1 MTFGRSR
8 VAAKQQRT
16 AAVDGIDENSEISFR
31 ILNRA
36 RLMQNRDEIREVG
49 QLGSTE
55 AGSAWWTRRMVALAL
70 SAAIVIGCSG
80 PSRADERPA
89 GSDILQQLRSFA
101 TMGSVLYIAAHPDD
115 ENTRVITYLARG
127 RGYRTAYLSLTRGD
141 GGQNLLGPQFG
152 EQLGVARTQELLA
165 ARRLDGGRQY
175 FTRAKDFGFSK
186 DYRET
191 LRIWDRQEVLADIV
205 RVIRSFRPDVIVTRF
220 SPQPSATH
228 GHHTASTVLAIEAF
242 KLAGDPRAFPE
253 QLGELTPWQPLRIV
267 HNVGVPDTGAAMS
280 AEGTGVVKMDV
291 GGIDPTL
298 GESFASI
305 AARSRAMH
313 KTQGFD
319 IGNATAAAD
328 STTESFLPLA
338 GEPAKQD
345 ILDGVDTTWNRVPG
359 GAEIGRLMAEAIAH
373 FTPEDPVASAPA
385 LFAIRRRVSMLP
397 SNPVVSDK
405 RQQLDRIIRA
415 LIGLEVETVV
425 DQPEAVPGETL
436 KMRHTAVMRSTFP
449 VRWTAVRYPSIQR
462 QLSTALDL
470 RPDQPVVR
478 DDTEILPTA
487 TPPSQPYWL
496 RKAGTA
502 GMFHVDDPS
511 LIGRPENPPAFPVEY
526 VFEIGGQTLVISGEP
541 MQAAD
546 PESAATRRRL
556 DVIPPVS
563 LRFTPGVELFA
574 PGAERPVTVEL
585 TAARANVTGTVRLE
599 TPTGWKISTASERF
613 HLDQAGQRATF
624 TFRVMAPA
632 QPATGTLEGSVEVN
646 GVRFNTERIAFRYHH
661 IPPQLLQPVARLK
674 AVSLDLAIRGHNIG
688 YLAGAGDEMAGSLES
703 MGYRVT
709 QLTGAD
715 LTPAKLHS
723 LDAVVIGIR
732 AFNTRK
738 DLAGH
743 LPALFEYVEAGGT
756 VVAQYNV
763 STGLSA
769 DWLAPFD
776 LHISRD
782 RVTDE
787 EAPVTFLAPDHPVL
801 TSPNRIT
808 AADFDGW
815 VQERGL
821 YFPDKWDEQFSPIL
835 AFSDPGEAPLR
846 GGLLVARHGKGYF
859 VYTSLSWFRQL
870 PEGVSGAYRLF
881 ANLLSLGK

>member
-1 MTFGRSR
+1 
-8 VAAKQQRT
+8 
-16 AAVDGIDENSEISFR
+16 
-31 ILNRA
+31 
-36 RLMQNRDEIREVG
+36 
-49 QLGSTE
+49 
-55 AGSAWWTRRMVALAL
+55 
-70 SAAIVIGCSG
+70 
-80 PSRADERPA
+80 
-89 GSDILQQLRSFA
+89 
-101 TMGSVLYIAAHPDD
+101 
-115 ENTRVITYLARG
+115 
-127 RGYRTAYLSLTRGD
+127 
-141 GGQNLLGPQFG
+141 
-152 EQLGVARTQELLA
+152 
-165 ARRLDGGRQY
+165 
-175 FTRAKDFGFSK
+175 
-186 DYRET
+186 
-191 LRIWDRQEVLADIV
+191 
-205 RVIRSFRPDVIVTRF
+205 
-220 SPQPSATH
+220 
-228 GHHTASTVLAIEAF
+228 
-242 KLAGDPRAFPE
+242 
-253 QLGELTPWQPLRIV
+253 
-267 HNVGVPDTGAAMS
+267 
-280 AEGTGVVKMDV
+280 
-291 GGIDPTL
+291 
-298 GESFASI
+298 
-305 AARSRAMH
+305 
-313 KTQGFD
+313 
-319 IGNATAAAD
+319 
-328 STTESFLPLA
+328 
-338 GEPAKQD
+338 
-345 ILDGVDTTWNRVPG
+345 
-359 GAEIGRLMAEAIAH
+359 
-373 FTPEDPVASAPA
+373 
-385 LFAIRRRVSMLP
+385 
-397 SNPVVSDK
+397 
-405 RQQLDRIIRA
+405 
-415 LIGLEVETVV
+415 LIGLKVETVV

-496 RKAGTA
+496 RKVGTA

-661 IPPQLLQPVARLK
+661 ISPQLLQPVARLK

-821 YFPDKWDEQFSPIL
+821 YFPDKWDERFSPIL